1 MEYFLLSLIP
11 IFIFIVNQQLKKH
24 TLISNYSGES
34 HQTFIGKKIIPLSG
48 GIFLSFFYILI
59 FIDNFTVLN
68 ISIFLIFFLGL
79 SSDLNLISSPKLRLF
94 LQSIFIFLFVYFSK
108 LHIGSTR
115 IYLLDL
121 ILDNSLLSY
130 LFTTFCL
137 LIVIN
142 GSNFID
148 GLNGLVLGYY
158 GTILIIIFKLDLIN
172 NLSID
177 ENIFIYFIYLIFCLF
192 FFNIFD
198 QLYIGDSGAYLLGF
212 IVSIFLITIYQV
224 NQTIS
229 PFFIVLL
236 LWYPCFENLFSI
248 IRKFKFKKS
257 PTFPDTKHLH
267 QLLFYYIKKKFLN
280 SSLYSNN
287 LSSFLILFYNIMIF
301 VFASSHANNTK
312 LHIFLILLNMII
324 YYFFYS
330 RLLFF
335 RYRIK

>member
-11 IFIFIVNQQLKKH
+11 IFIFIVNLLLKKY

-34 HQTFIGKKIIPLSG
+34 HQIFIGKKIIPLSG
-48 GIFLSFFYILI
+48 GIFLSSFCILG
-59 FIDNFTVLN
+59 FIDQFTFLN
-68 ISIFLIFFLGL
+68 AFIFVIFLLGL

-108 LHIGSTR
+108 LHVGLTR
-115 IYLLDL
+115 IYFLDL
-121 ILDNSLLSY
+121 ILDNILLSY
-130 LFTTFCL
+130 FFTTFCL

-142 GSNFID
+142 GTNFID

-172 NLSID
+172 NLDVD
-177 ENIFIYFIYLIFCLF
+177 ENNFIYFIYLIFCLF
-192 FFNIFD
+192 LFNIFD

-212 IVSIFLITIYQV
+212 IVGFFLIIIYQA
-224 NQTIS
+224 NATIS
-229 PFFIVLL
+229 PFYIILL

-248 IRKFKFKKS
+248 MRKFKFKKS
-257 PTFPDTKHLH
+257 PIFPDTKHLH
-267 QLLFYYIKKKFLN
+267 QLLFYFIKKKFSN
-280 SSLYSNN
+280 NSLYSNN
-287 LSSFLILFYNIMIF
+287 LASFLILFYNIIIF
-301 VFASSHANNTK
+301 VLASNYISYTQ
-312 LHIFLILLNMII
+312 LHIFLIFLNMIV

-335 RYRIK
+335 RYKIK

>member
-121 ILDNSLLSY
+121 ILDNSVLSY

-158 GTILIIIFKLDLIN
+158 GTILIIIFNLDLIN

-177 ENIFIYFIYLIFCLF
+177 ENNFIYFIYLIFCLF
-192 FFNIFD
+192 LFNIFD

-301 VFASSHANNTK
+301 VFASSHASNTK

-335 RYRIK
+335 RYKIK